1 MRRVTMLGNAYRHG
15 VNVGGLNS
23 EKSPVPK
30 ASAQVSQV
38 LSKVFHYNTSFKNT
52 LALIML
58 RLRLMS
64 YKMGS
69 NAFYASHPS
78 QYSCNLFNASRC
90 KNANE
95 EKQPKIHNHRFLY
108 IFTTLHPWLL
118 LLPPQALASQ
128 RAASSRTALRSRA
141 RWIHAW
147 SSMSRPNTSLLRM
160 MRITSA
166 RPMAFSG
173 PPNSAPVRLLT
184 APHCSTR

>member
-1 MRRVTMLGNAYRHG
+1 MKRGYMAWRFVRKCLLVALEVVGYGVGVSEKIRRVTMVGNAYRYG
-15 VNVGGLNS
+15 VNVNAKVRQIASSQLVTFNS
-23 EKSPVPK
+23 LTNPFR
-30 ASAQVSQV
+30 
-38 LSKVFHYNTSFKNT
+38 LSFHYNTSFKNT

-118 LLPPQALASQ
+118 LLPPQAMASQ

-141 RWIHAW
+141 R
-147 SSMSRPNTSLLRM
+147 
-160 MRITSA
+160 
-166 RPMAFSG
+166 
-173 PPNSAPVRLLT
+173 
-184 APHCSTR
+184 